1 MDEIKKLYRCRPGFT
16 HGAKDEVKPGDIIEL
31 TDREAAGLLDKF
43 EWVEPALVSVGGE
56 LDSLLPA
63 NVVRAL
69 AGAGLM
75 TIEAIK
81 AANDE
86 TLREIVGIGAKTLE
100 LIREKVQ

>member
-1 MDEIKKLYRCRPGFT
+1 MDEVKKLYRCRPGFT

-31 TDREAAGLLDKF
+31 TGREVSGFLDKF

-56 LDSLLPA
+56 LDSLLPT

-75 TIEAIK
+75 TSEAIQ
-81 AANDE
+81 AASDE
-86 TLREIVGIGAKTLE
+86 ELQAISGIGAKTIE